1 MALSPRSTRTCGT
14 GLAFPNVRPLI
25 VVVVLILC
33 FRDGARPITELLGAL
48 ATLVA
53 LLAAQTPRLSRTA
66 GAAQ

>member
-1 MALSPRSTRTCGT
+1 M
-14 GLAFPNVRPLI
+14 FPNVRPLI

-33 FRDGARPITELLGAL
+33 FRDGVRPITELLGTL

-53 LLAAQTPRLSRTA
+53 LLAAQTPRPTRIA